1 MSDTTSPLETR
12 SNHTDS
18 RSPLQSQHPPKRRR
32 TSSHTHGTQERGLMR
47 NGGESGQPRFIG
59 SGSGIH
65 FIRTVYDVLSRSA
78 AGTRKINR
86 NQMRGD
92 LVPGEDDQLVDSASE
107 IVVATPGTRAS
118 APFWRAEEI
127 IDDTAPG
134 APSINFDN
142 LTRWTQSYFVNWHP
156 AFPFL
161 HGPEVLEIFEKAAT
175 TGIANVTEAEATII
189 RALLSISL
197 ADSRQIAPNT
207 QEAIPSGWVFLNQGQ
222 IASSLVFALEC
233 PATLKNI
240 QAAVCV
246 QLFLVS
252 MLRYNMASRLGGII
266 VRMAFHLGLYRC
278 PARYSNFSPHEAAM
292 RKRIW
297 WSIYCLERIIC
308 QAFGHP
314 LGIIDDDVDVC
325 LPSVEIHG
333 DAAASAVSDEGSE
346 ADPLLFLTL
355 HAKHARLRGLILELR
370 HKSIAIRY
378 DTMERAMLVQ
388 SELLRW
394 VNDVH
399 ERTADRVDIES
410 SGLQHIISP
419 ISRSQRTLLSLMY
432 HESVITL
439 NRPLLASET
448 KSPASQAAFQACVSA
463 SRSILDT
470 IIMMGQHEDGN
481 SFNNICVWP
490 LQTWSVWMS
499 SFILAYAALQGETTV
514 SSAHK
519 YAKKALYIL
528 KQLTARGT
536 SWPESCAHGVE
547 YLVSALQENQ
557 EGSGHQVT
565 NNTLLSARLNGQRQG
580 SASAD
585 PSSNTHAQD
594 GNTTQDSRSVGPDT
608 TLRNFAFNPAGLSQV
623 FMTDDVRARTPFE
636 SQSWRQSLDQTF
648 VPDGASSMDT
658 YGQEWFDPMGVLD
671 FSNFTQFGSTD
682 TPFEFS
688 FY

>member
-1 MSDTTSPLETR
+1 MSDTTSPLESR
-12 SNHTDS
+12 SNHTDP
-18 RSPLQSQHPPKRRR
+18 RSPLQAQHPPKRRR

-78 AGTRKINR
+78 AGTRKNSR

-92 LVPGEDDQLVDSASE
+92 LVPGEDDQLVDSVSE
-107 IVVATPGTRAS
+107 IVVATPGTRSS
-118 APFWRAEEI
+118 APFWRPEEI
-127 IDDTAPG
+127 IDDAAPE
-134 APSINFDN
+134 APPISFDN

-161 HGPEVLEIFEKAAT
+161 HGPEVLEMFEKAAT
-175 TGIANVTEAEATII
+175 TGIANVSEAEATII

-197 ADSRQIAPNT
+197 ADSRQIGT
-207 QEAIPSGWVFLNQGQ
+207 SHIQEAIPSSWVFANQGQ

-278 PARYSNFSPHEAAM
+278 PARYTNFSPHEAAM

-325 LPSVEIHG
+325 LPSVEVHG
-333 DAAASAVSDEGSE
+333 DAAASVVSDEGSE
-346 ADPLLFLTL
+346 VDPLLFLTL

-378 DTMERAMLVQ
+378 DTTERAMLVQ

-410 SGLQHIISP
+410 TGLQHTVSP
-419 ISRSQRTLLSLMY
+419 VSRSQRTLLSLMY

-470 IIMMGQHEDGN
+470 VIMMGQHEDGP
-481 SFNNICVWP
+481 SFSSISVWP
-490 LQTWSVWMS
+490 LLTWSVWMS
-499 SFILAYAALQGETTV
+499 CFILTYAALQGETTV
-514 SSAHK
+514 PSAHK

-528 KQLTARGT
+528 NQLTARGT
-536 SWPESCAHGVE
+536 SWPESCAQGVE
-547 YLVSALQENQ
+547 YLVSALHESQADSDHQTGENN
-557 EGSGHQVT
+557 V
-565 NNTLLSARLNGQRQG
+565 LSTRLNGR
-580 SASAD
+580 
-585 PSSNTHAQD
+585 
-594 GNTTQDSRSVGPDT
+594 RSVSGIGEPNSRQSNDTRPAPPDPTLGPFT
-608 TLRNFAFNPAGLSQV
+608 NLAGSQLPT
-623 FMTDDVRARTPFE
+623 MDDFRARTPFDL
-636 SQSWRQSLDQTF
+636 QQQWKQGQDAVLM
-648 VPDGASSMDT
+648 PDGATST
-658 YGQEWFDPMGVLD
+658 IETFGQEWFDPMGVLD
-671 FSNFTQFGSTD
+671 FSNFSQFGSTD